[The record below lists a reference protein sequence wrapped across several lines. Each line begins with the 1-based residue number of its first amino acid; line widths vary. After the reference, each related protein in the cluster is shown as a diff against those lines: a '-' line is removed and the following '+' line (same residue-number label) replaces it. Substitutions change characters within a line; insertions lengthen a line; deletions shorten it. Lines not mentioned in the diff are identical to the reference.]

1 MAKKRTSLKRDR
13 VRPTTVR
20 VDIEDS
26 DRMAEIYGTY
36 TSGIEKAARVWL
48 YMRRMA
54 IDEIKKTISEEEFV
68 SINELCDSEVL
79 SAKTMYDREVMLKVM
94 RNKYEAVGGYSF
106 SFKDLKESIN
116 KLTPERVFFLF
127 EEVYRF
133 RRFLHNIPNFSP
145 REFYQEE
152 MQ

>member
-1 MAKKRTSLKRDR
+1 MAKKTDGLKRDR

-26 DRMAEIYGTY
+26 DRIAEIYGTY
-36 TSGIEKAARVWL
+36 SSGIEKAARVWL

-68 SINELCDSEVL
+68 SINELCDSEIL
-79 SAKTMYDREVMLKVM
+79 SSKTMYDREVMLKLM
-94 RNKYEAVGGYSF
+94 KNKYEAVGGYSF
-106 SFKDLKESIN
+106 SFKDLEESIN